1 MEESKDATP
10 SCKDAM
16 PPCKDV
22 MPPCKDDMLPCKDA
36 TTHPCN
42 QTFEPQHPPSIT
54 SQPSQQSPSQ
64 STVFSRLTKQVI
76 QHFIEEVNKDDNN
89 AHIRKQVIDPL
100 IRYSV
105 GRIYPYMLMTATL
118 FILTF
123 FIAIA
128 ILVILLKRW

>member
-1 MEESKDATP
+1 MEEGKDNTRCSDP
-10 SCKDAM
+10 
-16 PPCKDV
+16 
-22 MPPCKDDMLPCKDA
+22 L
-36 TTHPCN
+36 
-42 QTFEPQHPPSIT
+42 EPQPLHLPPPMAQ
-54 SQPSQQSPSQ
+54 QPT
-64 STVFSRLTKQVI
+64 TVFSRLTKQVI

-100 IRYSV
+100 IRYSM

>member
-1 MEESKDATP
+1 MEESKDVMPPCKDATP
-10 SCKDAM
+10 S
-16 PPCKDV
+16 CKDV
-22 MPPCKDDMLPCKDA
+22 MPPCKD

-42 QTFEPQHPPSIT
+42 QTFESQQPPSIT
-54 SQPSQQSPSQ
+54 SQQSQP
-64 STVFSRLTKQVI
+64 TVFSRLTKQVI

>member
-1 MEESKDATP
+1 MEEAPKDTEHEPLP
-10 SCKDAM
+10 SSTQQ
-16 PPCKDV
+16 PTNP
-22 MPPCKDDMLPCKDA
+22 
-36 TTHPCN
+36 
-42 QTFEPQHPPSIT
+42 PPSIIAPLPPPST
-54 SQPSQQSPSQ
+54 QQP
-64 STVFSRLTKQVI
+64 TVFSRLTKQVI

>member
-1 MEESKDATP
+1 MEEAPKETEHEQLP
-10 SCKDAM
+10 SSAQQ
-16 PPCKDV
+16 P
-22 MPPCKDDMLPCKDA
+22 
-36 TTHPCN
+36 TTTTN
-42 QTFEPQHPPSIT
+42 PPSIKPPP
-54 SQPSQQSPSQ
+54 QP
-64 STVFSRLTKQVI
+64 TVFSRLTKQVI